1 MPNIKSAIKRVELGK
16 ARSIKNAAAKSTLRT
31 TIRRFEESMTT
42 DSDTAALALKKATR
56 ALDKASSKGLIHRNL
71 AARKKSRLTKRFSKH
86 FAQVS

>member
-56 ALDKASSKGLIHRNL
+56 ALDKASSKGLIHKNL
-71 AARKKSRLTKRFSKH
+71 AARKKSRLTKRFSKQ
-86 FAQVS
+86 FSQVG